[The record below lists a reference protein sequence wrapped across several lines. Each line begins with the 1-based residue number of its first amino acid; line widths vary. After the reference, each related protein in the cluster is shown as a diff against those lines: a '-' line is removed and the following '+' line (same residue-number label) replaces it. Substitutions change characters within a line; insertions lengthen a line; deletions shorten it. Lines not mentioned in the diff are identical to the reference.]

1 MMEQKGW
8 DVRDEVASPR
18 CPARDD
24 VMVGIASIVAEM
36 RVFRT
41 RGVMRIPL
49 EGSSNKDQHITSQWP
64 LS

>member
-18 CPARDD
+18 CPAWDD

-36 RVFRT
+36 RVSGQ
-41 RGVMRIPL
+41 GV
-49 EGSSNKDQHITSQWP
+49 
-64 LS
+64 